1 MKRHNEQHKTRLA
14 RSVCST
20 VTIALLLLAGG
31 VSAAPTSGEP
41 AGTQHAGD
49 PHYTPA
55 GFFDIHVCN
64 WPDRKLFFMSLFST
78 TRYREI
84 KSIEVRMPDGGTL
97 TNIGLAKYRLVKTK
111 DKPEKHVFM
120 TQTDVPD
127 GAPDGWYSAT
137 VTLTDGTQIMARD
150 YVVVARLPRP
160 SGLNPP
166 DGAEQIPTPEKLTW
180 SPVDQ
185 AGWYQVYILDNW
197 NDGKVIYT
205 SKLLR
210 EPVLV
215 LPPGLLQA
223 DGLYTWKVHARDIN
237 EDKQLGDFN
246 KGSMSSVATFST
258 AAQ

>member
-1 MKRHNEQHKTRLA
+1 MVLHSKRCKTLSALA
-14 RSVCST
+14 LRSTAVM
-20 VTIALLLLAGG
+20 VLLLLAGP
-31 VSAAPTSGEP
+31 VNAAPTSDKP
-41 AGTQHAGD
+41 ADDPHAGD
-49 PHYTPA
+49 SHYTPA

-64 WPDRKLFFMSLFST
+64 WPDRKLFFMTLFST
-78 TRYREI
+78 TRYSEI
-84 KSIEVRMPDGGTL
+84 KSIEVRLPDGRKL

-120 TQTDVPD
+120 AQTDVPD
-127 GAPDGWYSAT
+127 GAPDGWYSAA
-137 VTLTDGTQIMARD
+137 VTLADGTQVMARD
-150 YVVVARLPRP
+150 YVIVSRLPRP
-160 SGLNPP
+160 SGLTPP
-166 DGAEQIPTPEKLTW
+166 NGAEQIPIPEKLTW

-185 AGWYQVYILDNW
+185 AGWYQVFIVDNW
-197 NDGKVIYT
+197 NDGKLIYT

-246 KGSMSSVATFST
+246 KGSMSSVSTFST

>member
-1 MKRHNEQHKTRLA
+1 
-14 RSVCST
+14 
-20 VTIALLLLAGG
+20 
-31 VSAAPTSGEP
+31 
-41 AGTQHAGD
+41 
-49 PHYTPA
+49 
-55 GFFDIHVCN
+55 
-64 WPDRKLFFMSLFST
+64 
-78 TRYREI
+78 
-84 KSIEVRMPDGGTL
+84 
-97 TNIGLAKYRLVKTK
+97 
-111 DKPEKHVFM
+111 M

-185 AGWYQVYILDNW
+185 AGWYQVFIRDIW
-197 NDGKVIYT
+197 NDGKLIYT
-205 SKLLR
+205 SKLQR

-246 KGSMSSVATFST
+246 KGSMSSVSTFST

>member
-1 MKRHNEQHKTRLA
+1 MTLRRKQHKTLPA
-14 RSVCST
+14 RAMRSSAAMV
-20 VTIALLLLAGG
+20 LLLLAGP
-31 VSAAPTSGEP
+31 VIAAPTSGKP
-41 AGTQHAGD
+41 ADDPHAGD

-55 GFFDIHVCN
+55 GFFDIHVCD
-64 WPDRKLFFMSLFST
+64 WPNRKLFFMSLFST

-84 KSIEVRMPDGGTL
+84 KSIEVRLPDGRTL
-97 TNIGLAKYRLVKTK
+97 TNIGLAKYRLVKAEG
-111 DKPEKHVFM
+111 KPEKHVFM
-120 TQTDVPD
+120 TQTDVPE

-137 VTLTDGTQIMARD
+137 VTLTDGTRIMGRD
-150 YVVVARLPRP
+150 YVIVSRLPRP
-160 SGLNPP
+160 SGLTPP
-166 DGAEQIPTPEKLTW
+166 DGAEQIPIPEKLTW

-185 AGWYQVYILDNW
+185 AGWYQVFIIDNW

-210 EPVLV
+210 EPVLA

-223 DGLYTWKVHARDIN
+223 DGSYTWKVHARDIN

-246 KGSMSSVATFST
+246 KGSMSSVSTFST